1 MKRSYC
7 HIWCT
12 WMLSLPC
19 ESSHETS
26 SVGAFFV
33 SSCHL
38 TLRSSCHTFC
48 IVSLLCG
55 LSCVINSPDP
65 EKLNLFCRST
75 LMILSVTWWRE
86 AIVTF
91 GALECLL
98 SCMSPLMK
106 VVGSLMF
113 PKLIWPGESLAT
125 LSAFKLFLSCVVPSC
140 FFNSPDPYEVIPDF
154 KCSHSLSNVGVL
166 L

>member
-65 EKLNLFCRST
+65 EKLNLYCRST
-75 LMILSVTWWRE
+75 LMTLSVIWWRE

-91 GALECLL
+91 GALECFSPVWVLFSWRLWVL
-98 SCMSPLMK
+98 SCFSK
-106 VVGSLMF
+106 
-113 PKLIWPGESLAT
+113 
-125 LSAFKLFLSCVVPSC
+125 
-140 FFNSPDPYEVIPDF
+140 SPDPENLLAHF
-154 KCSHSLSNVGVL
+154 EQKKCFSLVWFSHFSSIHLILWSSCLTLCTIVSLL
-166 L
+166 